1 MSGKNLNGCIIL
13 YDKENRNG
21 LIDFDQYDLRF
32 FKSIVKKISLSYD
45 NIILLENIKK
55 SKKLID
61 NIMSSIS
68 TGIVKINLIGEIE
81 YINESAS
88 DIFKFK
94 NENLLNNH
102 YAIVFENN
110 LNLVELIDFAE
121 SRNHILY
128 EENLSILRTDS
139 DETHINMFK
148 I

>member
-1 MSGKNLNGCIIL
+1 MNGCIIL

-68 TGIVKINLIGEIE
+68 T
-81 YINESAS
+81 
-88 DIFKFK
+88 
-94 NENLLNNH
+94 
-102 YAIVFENN
+102 
-110 LNLVELIDFAE
+110 
-121 SRNHILY
+121 
-128 EENLSILRTDS
+128 
-139 DETHINMFK
+139 
-148 I
+148 